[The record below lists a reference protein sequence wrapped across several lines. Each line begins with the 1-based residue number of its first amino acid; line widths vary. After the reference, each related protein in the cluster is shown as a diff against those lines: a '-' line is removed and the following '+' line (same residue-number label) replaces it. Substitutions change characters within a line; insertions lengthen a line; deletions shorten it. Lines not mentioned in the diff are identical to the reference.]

1 MEVCMR
7 TFVVSAVA
15 ALLLAVAPTHRLH
28 AQAASPA
35 PQRSGVREKNEGHPR
50 IRAAIRE
57 LEEAKKELQAAPHDF
72 GGHRADAVQA
82 VDKAIEQLRLA
93 LQYDKK

>member
-1 MEVCMR
+1 MSR
-7 TFVVSAVA
+7 FLVSCAAVA
-15 ALLLAVAPTHRLH
+15 LLAVVPAHR
-28 AQAASPA
+28 AQAQAPA
-35 PQRSGVREKNEGHPR
+35 RAQGAARAARAEQHPR
-50 IRAAIRE
+50 IRAAIKQ

-82 VDKAIEQLRLA
+82 VDKALEQLRLA

>member
-1 MEVCMR
+1 MSR
-7 TFVVSAVA
+7 FLVSCA
-15 ALLLAVAPTHRLH
+15 AIGFLALVPTQRAH
-28 AQAASPA
+28 AQAAQAPA
-35 PQRSGVREKNEGHPR
+35 RAQGAARRNEQHPR
-50 IRAAIRE
+50 IHSAIKE

>member
-1 MEVCMR
+1 MR
-7 TFVVSAVA
+7 TFLVSAA
-15 ALLLAVAPTHRLH
+15 AFLLLAVAPAHRLH
-28 AQAASPA
+28 AQSAAVA
-35 PQRSGVREKNEGHPR
+35 PQQKATREKREPHPR

-57 LEEAKKELQAAPHDF
+57 LEAAKKELQEAPHDF

>member
-1 MEVCMR
+1 MSRLSFALC
-7 TFVVSAVA
+7 AA
-15 ALLLAVAPTHRLH
+15 ALLYLTPVSNVH
-28 AQAASPA
+28 AQAPA
-35 PQRSGVREKNEGHPR
+35 PSRVASNRTIERHPR

-57 LEEAKKELQAAPHDF
+57 LQAAKVELHKAPHDF

>member
-1 MEVCMR
+1 MSRFLVS
-7 TFVVSAVA
+7 SAVIA
-15 ALLLAVAPTHRLH
+15 FLALVPTHRAH
-28 AQAASPA
+28 AQAAQAPA
-35 PQRSGVREKNEGHPR
+35 RAQGAARKGRAAEQHPR
-50 IRAAIRE
+50 IHAAIKE

-82 VDKAIEQLRLA
+82 VDKALEQLRLA

>member
-1 MEVCMR
+1 MR
-7 TFVVSAVA
+7 RLSFVLVTALLFVV
-15 ALLLAVAPTHRLH
+15 APSHRAQ
-28 AQAASPA
+28 AQAAAIPA
-35 PQRSGVREKNEGHPR
+35 QPTARRARAEEHPR
-50 IRAAIRE
+50 IRAAI
-57 LEEAKKELQAAPHDF
+57 KELQAAKVELQKAPHDF

>member
-1 MEVCMR
+1 MSR
-7 TFVVSAVA
+7 FLVSCA
-15 ALLLAVAPTHRLH
+15 AIGFLALVPTQRAH
-28 AQAASPA
+28 AQATQAPA
-35 PQRSGVREKNEGHPR
+35 RAQGAARRARSEQHPR
-50 IRAAIRE
+50 IHAAIKE

-82 VDKAIEQLRLA
+82 VDKALEQLRLA

>member
-1 MEVCMR
+1 MR
-7 TFVVSAVA
+7 PFLVSVA
-15 ALLLAVAPTHRLH
+15 AVLLLAVAPSHRLH

-35 PQRSGVREKNEGHPR
+35 PHQRGVREKYEPHPR
-50 IRAAIRE
+50 IRAAIRQ
-57 LEEAKKELQAAPHDF
+57 LEAAKKELQEAPHDF
-72 GGHRADAVQA
+72 GGHRADALQA

>member
-1 MEVCMR
+1 MR
-7 TFVVSAVA
+7 TFLVTAVA
-15 ALLLAVAPTHRLH
+15 ALLIAVAPTHGLR
-28 AQAASPA
+28 AQGASPA
-35 PQRSGVREKNEGHPR
+35 PHRSGAREKNEAHPR
-50 IRAAIRE
+50 IRAAIRQ
-57 LEEAKKELQAAPHDF
+57 LEAAKKELQEAPHDF